1 MFQAAVDLYATS
13 GFAGAVVFVLLR
25 EYLPP
30 SETHRYIGMVVILI
44 MRLAAMKW
52 KLRLPTYRARGNPD
66 A

>member
-1 MFQAAVDLYATS
+1 VDLYATAV
-13 GFAGAVVFVLLR
+13 FAGAVVFLLLR

-30 SETHRYIGMVVILI
+30 SETHRYIGMTVILV

-52 KLRLPTYRARGNPD
+52 KLRLPTYRTRGNAD